1 MPKAL
6 KFAVALIAGVVVG
19 GAVNMGIITA
29 GPLLVTPPPGTD
41 MTTAEGIK
49 AAMPLLEPRH
59 FLVPFLAHALGT
71 LAGAL
76 VGAMMLVSHRSR
88 VAFAIGGLY
97 LVGGI
102 MASLIIPAPAWFITT
117 DLLLAYLPMAWLGL
131 RVANQLRPVDA
142 R

>member
-59 FLVPFLAHALGT
+59 FLVPFLAHAFGT
-71 LAGAL
+71 LAGAF

-102 MASLIIPAPAWFITT
+102 MASLMIPAPAWFIAT

-131 RVANQLRPVDA
+131 RGANKMRPVITA
-142 R
+142 

>member
-19 GAVNMGIITA
+19 SAFNMGIITA

-59 FLVPFLAHALGT
+59 FLVPFLAHAMGT
-71 LAGAL
+71 LAGAV
-76 VGAMMLVSHRSR
+76 VGARMVVSLQSR
-88 VAFAIGGLY
+88 VAFAIGGIF

-102 MASLIIPAPAWFITT
+102 MAGLMIPAPAWFIAT

-131 RVANQLRPVDA
+131 RIANRLRPEVTA
-142 R
+142 